1 MRTYFASAW
10 RHYFASAFLF
20 ALSAPVLAG
29 EPSLPAGV
37 VAPGFFGKAGVKVTG
52 FAKAA
57 GGLNV
62 WTVERNGTKTV
73 MYTTADNKVLLSGVL
88 WDADTGANLS
98 DAYITPD
105 IAQQVPS
112 AAPVASNGPKGTPGK
127 VSESIAGIAK
137 LTGIKEGKGPVDKT
151 IYVMFDPRCPYCKAL
166 YSATREW
173 VRKGGSIKWIPTTV
187 LGHDQNATNMVAD
200 ILQDANPIS
209 GLARVETGQFRK
221 PASVAPATLKAIS
234 QNEEYFYAAF
244 QRNPSIGV
252 AGVPVAFF
260 QTKDGSPQMVMNL
273 DDPLLLNQIFQDVS
287 Q

>member
-1 MRTYFASAW
+1 M
-10 RHYFASAFLF
+10 
-20 ALSAPVLAG
+20 AG
-29 EPSLPAGV
+29 EPSFPAGV

-52 FAKAA
+52 YAKAA

-73 MYTTADNKVLLSGVL
+73 MYTTSDNKVLLSGVL

-98 DAYITPD
+98 DAYLTSDITQQ
-105 IAQQVPS
+105 IAA
-112 AAPVASNGPKGTPGK
+112 AAPVGPVVTNGPKGTPGK
-127 VSESIAGIAK
+127 ISESIAGISK
-137 LTGIKEGKGPVDKT
+137 LTGIKEGKGAVDKT
-151 IYVMFDPRCPYCKAL
+151 IYVMFDPRCPYCKAF
-166 YSATREW
+166 YAATRDW

-200 ILQDANPIS
+200 ILQDANPVS
-209 GLARVETGQFRK
+209 GLARVETGQFRP
-221 PASVAPATLKAIS
+221 PASVAPATLKAIA

-273 DDPLLLNQIFQDVS
+273 DDPLLLQQIFKDVS